1 MNVTQ
6 DEENSTQKEGNIEE
20 NDEEES
26 NSPSQNVNQSP
37 SAELGGQ
44 SERDVNEVT
53 HSEVVNQIEENGKFK
68 LKRIMALILF
78 GTS

>member
-6 DEENSTQKEGNIEE
+6 DEEISAQKEGNIEE

-26 NSPSQNVNQSP
+26 SSPSQNVNQSP

-44 SERDVNEVT
+44 PEGDVNEVI
-53 HSEVVNQIEENGKFK
+53 HSEAVNQIEENGKFK
-68 LKRIMALILF
+68 LERVVR
-78 GTS
+78 